1 MVSMSFEEN
10 QLFQELDVS
19 LTEAE
24 ADIRVEERE
33 KRQLFIERTRGV
45 LLRLLGYPEG
55 LVNVQGPAVN
65 KAFHVEG
72 MDQETYV
79 RVWTREVLGSSLLHV
94 AHVQADFNLH
104 TLEMC
109 HQDMAMHAFSG
120 CTYKYKQSMMTL
132 PAGAEGPRSVTMR
145 QEVGLPLRKAAQ
157 YDDNSDRSFGDGG
170 IASYPG
176 SSIIRLNDF
185 SGIPLMEEAAMRKK
199 AHDGLLPIIERL
211 QPRDLID
218 FSR

>member
-19 LTEAE
+19 LIEVE

-33 KRQLFIERTRGV
+33 KRQLFIEHTRGV

-55 LVNVQGPAVN
+55 LVNVRGSDTN

-79 RVWTREVLGSSLLHV
+79 RVWTTQVLGSSLLHV

-104 TLEMC
+104 TLAMH
-109 HQDMAMHAFSG
+109 HQGMAMYAFGG
-120 CTYKYKQSMMTL
+120 CTYKYEQSMMTL
-132 PAGAEGPRSVTMR
+132 PAGAGGPRSVTMR
-145 QEVGLPLRKAAQ
+145 QEVGLPLRKAEQ
-157 YDDNSDRSFGDGG
+157 YDDSSDNSFGDAG
-170 IASYPG
+170 IASYPC
-176 SSIIRLNDF
+176 SSIMRLNDF
-185 SGIPLMEEAAMRKK
+185 SGIPLIEEVAMRKK
-199 AHDGLLPIIERL
+199 AQNGLLPIIERL
-211 QPRDLID
+211 HPRDLID
-218 FSR
+218 VSR